1 MEHSFGFSN
10 VNKPVVFK
18 TDAEIKTHRNLKDV
32 LLKIVK
38 NSPKPGSA
46 VGGKGKKRGQIRKT
60 SASEASPVV
69 AWVGEKGAEPGDMP
83 LMSLFHDT
91 RLWYHALIGQMSSC

>member
-38 NSPKPGSA
+38 IAQNQAP
-46 VGGKGKKRGQIRKT
+46 QL
-60 SASEASPVV
+60 
-69 AWVGEKGAEPGDMP
+69 GEKVKNGVK
-83 LMSLFHDT
+83 
-91 RLWYHALIGQMSSC
+91 

>member
-18 TDAEIKTHRNLKDV
+18 TGAEIKTHRNLKDV
-32 LLKIVK
+32 LLKIAQNRAPQLGEKVK
-38 NSPKPGSA
+38 IGKISA
-46 VGGKGKKRGQIRKT
+46 C
-60 SASEASPVV
+60 EASPVV
-69 AWVGEKGAEPGDMP
+69 AWGGEKGAEPGDMP

>member
-18 TDAEIKTHRNLKDV
+18 TGAEIKTHRNLKDV
-32 LLKIVK
+32 SLKIVK

-46 VGGKGKKRGQIRKT
+46 VGEKAKTGSNRKNIGERSEPSGSLGEGKRAR
-60 SASEASPVV
+60 
-69 AWVGEKGAEPGDMP
+69 
-83 LMSLFHDT
+83 SLET
-91 RLWYHALIGQMSSC
+91 CL